1 LSDGLKVVKSWIPD
15 DCEQTMTKYA
25 VITVAAIF
33 IAGCNSSPQPLSAEN
48 MVGGASVA
56 GFTQVPMAQAT
67 TSLTLDWGKKGKAG
81 QVAIADVLSF
91 NGSKPKI
98 SAPDGWHFI
107 RDDFSASTRQSLYW
121 HAIQANDPSAAMWT
135 FDAPVDTKGAI
146 VLLDNAALDSPV
158 DMSSGKTDTSG
169 TLNAK
174 SVVTTED
181 GDLILLFYATDFHIP
196 GLAPKLPPDT
206 RTVTDQEDVSHEYWI
221 LTTYQSENGATD
233 DIPVGEGQ
241 LFSWTAAQVAIK
253 HRAATPSP
261 N

>member
-1 LSDGLKVVKSWIPD
+1 
-15 DCEQTMTKYA
+15 MTRYA
-25 VITVAAIF
+25 LIAVAAIF

-48 MVGGASVA
+48 TVGGASVA
-56 GFTQVPMAQAT
+56 GFTGVPMAQAT
-67 TSLTLDWGKKGKAG
+67 TSLTLDWGEKGKAG
-81 QVAIADVLSF
+81 QIAIADLLSF

-107 RDDFSASTRQSLYW
+107 RDDASASTRQSLYW
-121 HAIQANDPSAAMWT
+121 HSIQANDPSAATWT
-135 FDAPVDTKGAI
+135 FDTPVDTKGAI

-174 SVVTTED
+174 SVVTTAD

-206 RTVTDQEDVSHEYWI
+206 RTVTDQEDASHEYWI
-221 LTTYQSENGATD
+221 LTTYQSQNGATD
-233 DIPVGEGQ
+233 DIAVGEGQ
-241 LFSWTAAQVAIK
+241 LFSWTAAQVAI
-253 HRAATPSP
+253 RRGAATPSP